1 MSAPVR
7 CRPQHDDAPVVTR
20 SLLEE
25 SNVAAAI
32 FPERSRRS
40 RSDTSTSRKNI
51 KFGGVWACR
60 SDSSTRVSE
69 ASETRDTTR
78 RTGVSLCRP
87 TAGRGDASDKS
98 NSSTVGQVSRSR
110 SDGVRLF
117 DSCYT
122 QALNTTLHARQRP
135 RRVASRLWTLLEVA
149 HLWVAAVSHSRLH
162 VVTGLARSDFVPPH
176 SHVHLQIGRQQD
188 GQCGLFA
195 AVGNRRCEWHRSYEA
210 PAAQA
215 ATRQAQGTSN
225 ASRNCSRRNVAPLA
239 GCPLFR
245 VFCVRICDAHEVLRR
260 LCSPGPSSCSSQEDP
275 HCAVAGMDAPIAHSE
290 WHGWMASPQ

>member
-135 RRVASRLWTLLEVA
+135 RRVASRLDAPGSGSSMGRCSVTLKAPRRYGPSPLGLRATAFSRALTDWASTRWPV
-149 HLWVAAVSHSRLH
+149 WVVRRCRKPTLRMAPFLRSASSSSSNATS
-162 VVTGLARSDFVPPH
+162 TGDK
-176 SHVHLQIGRQQD
+176 QRQQEL
-188 GQCGLFA
+188 QQEKRCA
-195 AVGNRRCEWHRSYEA
+195 ACWLPLV
-210 PAAQA
+210 
-215 ATRQAQGTSN
+215 QG
-225 ASRNCSRRNVAPLA
+225 
-239 GCPLFR
+239 
-245 VFCVRICDAHEVLRR
+245 VLR
-260 LCSPGPSSCSSQEDP
+260 QD
-275 HCAVAGMDAPIAHSE
+275 M
-290 WHGWMASPQ
+290 